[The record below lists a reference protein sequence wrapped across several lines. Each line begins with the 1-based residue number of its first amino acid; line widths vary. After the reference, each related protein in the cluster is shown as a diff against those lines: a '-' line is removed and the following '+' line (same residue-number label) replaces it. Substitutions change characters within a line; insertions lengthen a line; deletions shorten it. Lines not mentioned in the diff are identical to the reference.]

1 MSRHK
6 SGNGQYPFERTV
18 EYCPNENGTIYGV
31 LYRPQR
37 AGKLPCV
44 IFSHELGS
52 THGSGE
58 DYAEHFAALG
68 IAVYIFDFRNGSFM
82 SRSGNDMSKMSVFTE
97 RDDLFAV
104 LEMVKAWDFVDKDR
118 IVLLGASQGGF
129 VSTMAATERPDEIAG
144 LICIYPALLIQ
155 EDVHSIFPSLDAVPE
170 TFSYR
175 GWFSAGRCYAADVW
189 DYDIY
194 AEMPK
199 YKKPML
205 LLHGNMDGI
214 VSRRYSERAAR
225 AFPDAECHVIPGGG
239 HGFYG
244 HALKAALNYMTKY
257 LQRIGVLP
265 EDGKET

>member
-1 MSRHK
+1 MLRNK
-6 SGNGQYPFERTV
+6 KKDARYEYDRTV
-18 EYCPNENGTIYGV
+18 VTCPTKKGDIYGV
-31 LYRPQR
+31 LYRPHR
-37 AGKLPCV
+37 RGRLPCI
-44 IFSHELGS
+44 IFSHELGA
-52 THGSGE
+52 TYESGE
-58 DYAEHFAALG
+58 DYAKHFAALG
-68 IAVYIFDFRNGSFM
+68 VAVYIFDYRNGSHM
-82 SRSGNDMSKMSVFTE
+82 SRSGNDMSRMSVVTE
-97 RDDLFAV
+97 REDLFAV
-104 LEMVKAWDFVDKDR
+104 LDMVKAWDVTDEDR